1 MPNTKKIQ
9 LVSGL
14 PKPDW
19 SITDETNASYIKNKP
34 TTLAGYGI
42 TDAASLVDGK
52 IPESFLPSYVD
63 DVLEYANKASF
74 PTEGEVGK
82 IYVDTTTNLT
92 YRWSGSIYV
101 EISPSIALGETSS
114 TAYYGDKGKTAYDH
128 SQATHAPSNAEKNII
143 VGVQKNGTDLTVDSN
158 RKVNIIVPTKT
169 SELSNDSGFITTS
182 DIPEGAAAS
191 TTTPKMDG
199 TATVGTET
207 AFARG
212 DHIHP
217 SDTSKVDKVDGKG
230 LSTNDYTTG
239 EKNKLSGIATGAEVN
254 QNAFSNITI
263 GSITI
268 AADSKTDTLTF
279 EAGAN
284 ITLTPDAENDK
295 ITIAVSDIGAITND
309 EIDEICGQVISV
321 AEDVT
326 L

>member
-19 SITDETNASYIKNKP
+19 SITDETNAGYIKNKP

-74 PTEGEVGK
+74 PTSGETGK

-92 YRWSGSIYV
+92 YRWSGSTYV

-114 TAYYGDKGKTAYDH
+114 TAYYGDKGKVAYEH
-128 SQATHAPSNAEKNII
+128 SQTTHAPSNAEKNII
-143 VGVQKNGTDLTVDSN
+143 VGIQKNGTDVSVDSN
-158 RKVNIIVPTKT
+158 TRKVNITVPTKT
-169 SELSNDSGFITTS
+169 SDLSNDSGFITTS

-207 AFARG
+207 TFARG

-217 SDTSKVDKVDGKG
+217 SDTSKVDKIDGKG
-230 LSTNDYTTG
+230 LSTNDYTNSEKSKLAGIETG
-239 EKNKLSGIATGAEVN
+239 ANKTTIDSTLSVSGNAADAKATGDAI
-254 QNAFSNITI
+254 SNLSDLV
-263 GSITI
+263 G
-268 AADSKTDTLTF
+268 DTS
-279 EAGAN
+279 
-284 ITLTPDAENDK
+284 
-295 ITIAVSDIGAITND
+295 VSDQISAATIAITNA
-309 EIDEICGQVISV
+309 EIDEICSQTIEI